1 MVHPPAGES
10 LTDEGR
16 VNPGVPRADTNG
28 ATTLQGG
35 ELMAKY
41 RKLIASL
48 GWLAV
53 VLMSAGAEWKW

>member
-1 MVHPPAGES
+1 
-10 LTDEGR
+10 
-16 VNPGVPRADTNG
+16 
-28 ATTLQGG
+28 
-35 ELMAKY
+35 MAKY